1 MKYFLLLSSMFFGHT
16 LTSQITAAWT
26 GYFEGTLLGLI
37 APMEG
42 IAQGNTWKGVINV
55 NGYVINLDGSIVGDN
70 CEGTMSDPQTQ
81 TSIPFQSQMY
91 GNLLTIRIHDI
102 NPLTGLKEDMELVF
116 EKKSELSPRGST
128 NTEESSSFQVIKGKI
143 DPNLIGRWRY
153 TNSYVS
159 GEFSFATDYFMKINA
174 DGSLLYTDGRTA
186 GGGPNSSIDSGD
198 GDVYT
203 VSWKAENKIIYLND
217 GNGWQ
222 EYARYYQEGNN
233 LMLTYMNGNKQV
245 WERI

>member
-1 MKYFLLLSSMFFGHT
+1 MKHLLILISFLLSGQLYG
-16 LTSQITAAWT
+16 QITSAWT

-37 APMEG
+37 APLEG
-42 IAQGNTWKGVINV
+42 KAQGNAWKGVINV

-70 CEGTMSDPQTQ
+70 CEGTMSDPQAQ
-81 TSIPFQSQMY
+81 TAIPFRSSMS
-91 GNLLTIRIHDI
+91 GDLLTIRIHDV
-102 NPLTGLKEDMELVF
+102 NPLTGVKEDMELVF
-116 EKKSELSPRGST
+116 EKKSDST
-128 NTEESSSFQVIKGKI
+128 RDQATYQEEPSSFQVIKGKL
-143 DPNLIGRWRY
+143 DPNLVGRWRY
-153 TNSYVS
+153 TNAYVS
-159 GEFSFATDYFMKINA
+159 GDFSFATDYFMKINA

-222 EYARYYQEGNN
+222 EYARYYQEGDN
-233 LMLTYMNGNKQV
+233 LMLTYGNGNKQV
-245 WERI
+245 WERL